1 MLRSFAHL
9 SHTERVD
16 RLQHM
21 AYAALGAYNL
31 PGAQITPLRIFNNAV
46 FQVDGGHGQRYV
58 LRLHRPGYRSISHTC
73 SELRYLQAL
82 RWDTGLVVPEP
93 VYTRQGELVTVIS
106 GDGVDTSLHCDV
118 LTWLDG
124 VACGRTT
131 ELGPRAVYKL
141 GEVLGR
147 LHLHAQ
153 HFIPPP
159 DFDLPCWD
167 ADGLFTSV
175 SPHKP
180 GPVAGLFAP
189 EDTALFAKTEAQ
201 VRALFHH
208 LGHDAA
214 QFGIIHAD
222 FILMNCQFSHGR
234 VQVLDFDDCGFG
246 YFLYDMCPLLGN
258 LQNSAQYATLLRA
271 FLAGYR
277 SVRPLDPEHE
287 AHIDLL
293 IAARH
298 ATTIL
303 WAAGMQRNG
312 GMSPQDLAGHI
323 AYRMQEVRRH
333 LA

>member
-16 RLQHM
+16 RLQHVARSALR
-21 AYAALGAYNL
+21 AYDL
-31 PGAQITPLRIFNNAV
+31 PDAQLTPLRIFNNAV
-46 FQVDGGHGQRYV
+46 FKVDVGYGQTYV
-58 LRLHRPGYRSISHTC
+58 LRLHRPGYRSISHTR
-73 SELRYLQAL
+73 SEFRYLQAL
-82 RWDTGLVVPEP
+82 RRDTGLAVPEP
-93 VYTRQGELVTVIS
+93 VCTRSGELVTVLS
-106 GDGVDTSLHCDV
+106 RDGVDTPLHCDV

-124 VACGRTT
+124 TVCRLDAD
-131 ELGPRAVYKL
+131 LGSRAVYQL
-141 GEVLGR
+141 GAVLGR
-147 LHLHAQ
+147 MHLHAQ
-153 HFIPPP
+153 HFTPPP

-175 SPHKP
+175 SPHQP
-180 GPVAGLFAP
+180 GQVAGLLSPDDA
-189 EDTALFAKTEAQ
+189 ALFAKTETQ
-201 VRALFHH
+201 VRAVFHR
-208 LGHDAA
+208 LGHDAT

-222 FILMNCQFSHGR
+222 FIFMNCQFSHGR

-258 LQNSAQYATLLRA
+258 LKNSAQYATLRPA

-277 SVRPLDPEHE
+277 SVRPLPLEHE
-287 AHIDLL
+287 AHIDLF

-303 WAAGMQRNG
+303 WAAGVQRNG
-312 GMSPQDLAGHI
+312 GMLQQDLAEHI
-323 AYRMQEVRRH
+323 AYRMREVRRH

>member
-31 PGAQITPLRIFNNAV
+31 PGAQITPLRISNNAV
-46 FQVDGGHGQRYV
+46 FRVDVGPAQRYV
-58 LRLHRPGYRSISHTC
+58 LRLHRPGYRSLSQTR
-73 SELRYLQAL
+73 SELRYLQAV
-82 RWDTGLVVPEP
+82 RRDTGLAVPEP
-93 VYTRQGELVTVIS
+93 VYTRQGGLVTIIS
-106 GDGVDTSLHCDV
+106 GDGGDVALHCDV

-124 VACGRTT
+124 TAYGRAT
-131 ELGPRAVYKL
+131 ELGPRVVYRL
-141 GEVLGR
+141 GEALGR

-167 ADGLFTSV
+167 ADGLLTPV

-180 GPVAGLFAP
+180 GPVAGLFSP
-189 EDTALFAKTEAQ
+189 EDAALFAKTEAQ
-201 VRALFHH
+201 VRMVFHH

-222 FILMNCQFSHGR
+222 FILINCQFSHGR

-258 LQNSAQYATLLRA
+258 LNNSAQYATLLRA

-303 WAAGMQRNG
+303 WAAGVQRNG

>member
-1 MLRSFAHL
+1 MLRSFVHL

-46 FQVDGGHGQRYV
+46 FRVDVGPAQRYV

-73 SELRYLQAL
+73 SELRYLQAV
-82 RWDTGLVVPEP
+82 RRDTGLAVPEP
-93 VYTRQGELVTVIS
+93 VYTRQGGLVTIIS
-106 GDGVDTSLHCDV
+106 GDGGDAALHCDV

-124 VACGRTT
+124 TSYGRAT
-131 ELGPRAVYKL
+131 ELGPRAVYRL
-141 GEVLGR
+141 GEALGR

-167 ADGLFTSV
+167 ADGLLTPV

-180 GPVAGLFAP
+180 GPVAGLFSP
-189 EDTALFAKTEAQ
+189 EDAALFAKTEAQ
-201 VRALFHH
+201 VRAVFHH
-208 LGHDAA
+208 LGTNAA

-258 LQNSAQYATLLRA
+258 LQNSAHYATLLRA

-303 WAAGMQRNG
+303 WAAGVQRNG

-323 AYRMQEVRRH
+323 AYCMQEVRRH
-333 LA
+333 LV